1 MNYDTSIVDVA
12 IVESL
17 KYIAKDD
24 YMSRLRKQLSA
35 LQRLHTKVVTTTA
48 SDIKELTT
56 KIHQINESN
65 YKKDFVIN
73 KDVFE
78 RIVDT
83 TNMII
88 KRMGRICT
96 MVVTKDMIDSVIVE
110 ELNDSITSKYTIL
123 TTNDLLTDIEH
134 HKPISVKGL
143 HTFLTMIANTHTT
156 LVTTLETIIKKLDT
170 YIANQTK
177 ILDSFTNDISTHS
190 DYYTGLGNNLSVYVH
205 RYKDSI
211 RSIELFIKS
220 TDVCI
225 GNLHVLTSAISK
237 HIE

>member
-1 MNYDTSIVDVA
+1 MNYDTSIVELA

-35 LQRLHTKVVTTTA
+35 LQRLHTKITTTTA

-78 RIVDT
+78 RIIDT

-88 KRMGRICT
+88 KRMDRICT

-123 TTNDLLTDIEH
+123 NTNDLLTDIEH
-134 HKPISVKGL
+134 HRPISVKGL
-143 HTFLTMIANTHTT
+143 HTFLTMIATTHTS
-156 LVTTLETIIKKLDT
+156 LVNTLESIIKKLDT

>member
-1 MNYDTSIVDVA
+1 MNYDTSIVELA

-24 YMSRLRKQLSA
+24 YMSRLRKQLAA
-35 LQRLHTKVVTTTA
+35 LQRLHTKISTTTA
-48 SDIKELTT
+48 SVIKELTT

-78 RIVDT
+78 RIIDT

-88 KRMGRICT
+88 KRMDRICT

-123 TTNDLLTDIEH
+123 NTNDLLTDIEH
-134 HKPISVKGL
+134 HRPISVKGL

-156 LVTTLETIIKKLDT
+156 LVNTLESIIKKLDT

>member
-1 MNYDTSIVDVA
+1 MNYDTSIVELA

-24 YMSRLRKQLSA
+24 YMSRLRKQLAA
-35 LQRLHTKVVTTTA
+35 LQRLHTKITTTTA
-48 SDIKELTT
+48 SDIKELTL
-56 KIHQINESN
+56 KIHHINESN

-73 KDVFE
+73 RDVFE
-78 RIVDT
+78 RIIDT
-83 TNMII
+83 TNMNI

-96 MVVTKDMIDSVIVE
+96 MVVAKDMIDSAIVE

-134 HKPISVKGL
+134 HKQISVKGL
-143 HTFLTMIANTHTT
+143 HTFLTMIINTHDA
-156 LVTTLETIIKKLDT
+156 LVNTLESIIKKLDT

-190 DYYTGLGNNLSVYVH
+190 DYYTGLGNNLSVYVN

>member
-1 MNYDTSIVDVA
+1 MNYNTSIVDAA

-24 YMSRLRKQLSA
+24 YMSRLHKQLAA

-56 KIHQINESN
+56 KIHHINESN
-65 YKKDFVIN
+65 YKKDFIIN
-73 KDVFE
+73 KDIFE
-78 RIVDT
+78 RIIDI
-83 TNMII
+83 TNTII
-88 KRMGRICT
+88 KRIGRICT
-96 MVVTKDMIDSVIVE
+96 IVVTKDMIDSVIVE

-134 HKPISVKGL
+134 HKQISVKGL
-143 HTFLTMIANTHTT
+143 HTFLTMIATTHTS
-156 LVTTLETIIKKLDT
+156 LANTLESIIKKLDT

-177 ILDSFTNDISTHS
+177 ILDAFTNDISTHS
-190 DYYTGLGNNLSVYVH
+190 DYYTGLGNNLSVYVN

>member
-12 IVESL
+12 IMESL

-24 YMSRLRKQLSA
+24 YMSRLRKQLA
-35 LQRLHTKVVTTTA
+35 TLRRLHTKITTTAA
-48 SDIKELTT
+48 SDIKQLTS
-56 KIHQINESN
+56 KIHHINESN

-78 RIVDT
+78 RIIDT
-83 TNMII
+83 TNTII
-88 KRMGRICT
+88 KRMDRICT

-143 HTFLTMIANTHTT
+143 HTFLTMIATTHTS
-156 LVTTLETIIKKLDT
+156 LVNTLESIIKKLDS

-177 ILDSFTNDISTHS
+177 ILDAFTNDISTHS
-190 DYYTGLGNNLSVYVH
+190 DYYTGLGNNLSVYIN

>member
-24 YMSRLRKQLSA
+24 YMSRLRKQLAA

-56 KIHQINESN
+56 KIRHINESN
-65 YKKDFVIN
+65 YKKDFIIN

-88 KRMGRICT
+88 K
-96 MVVTKDMIDSVIVE
+96 
-110 ELNDSITSKYTIL
+110 
-123 TTNDLLTDIEH
+123 
-134 HKPISVKGL
+134 
-143 HTFLTMIANTHTT
+143 
-156 LVTTLETIIKKLDT
+156 
-170 YIANQTK
+170 
-177 ILDSFTNDISTHS
+177 
-190 DYYTGLGNNLSVYVH
+190 
-205 RYKDSI
+205 
-211 RSIELFIKS
+211 
-220 TDVCI
+220 
-225 GNLHVLTSAISK
+225 
-237 HIE
+237 

>member
-1 MNYDTSIVDVA
+1 MNYDTSIVDVV

-24 YMSRLRKQLSA
+24 YMSRLRKQLAA
-35 LQRLHTKVVTTTA
+35 LQRLHTKITTTIA
-48 SDIKELTT
+48 SDIKQLTT
-56 KIHQINESN
+56 KIHHINESN

-78 RIVDT
+78 RIIDT
-83 TNMII
+83 TNTII
-88 KRMGRICT
+88 KRMDRICT

-123 TTNDLLTDIEH
+123 TTNDLLTDIEY

-156 LVTTLETIIKKLDT
+156 LVNTLETIIKKLDT

-177 ILDSFTNDISTHS
+177 ILDAFTNDISTYS
-190 DYYTGLGNNLSVYVH
+190 DYYTGLGNNLSVYIN

>member
-1 MNYDTSIVDVA
+1 MNYDTSIVELA

-24 YMSRLRKQLSA
+24 YMSRLRKQLAA
-35 LQRLHTKVVTTTA
+35 LQRLHTKITTTTA
-48 SDIKELTT
+48 SDIKQLTS
-56 KIHQINESN
+56 KIHHINESN

-73 KDVFE
+73 RDVFE
-78 RIVDT
+78 RIIDT

-96 MVVTKDMIDSVIVE
+96 MVVTKDMIDSAIVE

-134 HKPISVKGL
+134 HKPISVTGL
-143 HTFLTMIANTHTT
+143 HTFLTMLATTHTS
-156 LVTTLETIIKKLDT
+156 LVNTLESIIKKLDT

-177 ILDSFTNDISTHS
+177 ILDAFTNDISTHS
-190 DYYTGLGNNLSVYVH
+190 DYYTGLGNNLSVYIN

>member
-1 MNYDTSIVDVA
+1 MNYDTSIVELA

-24 YMSRLRKQLSA
+24 YMSRLHKQLSA
-35 LQRLHTKVVTTTA
+35 LQRSHTKVVTTTA

-73 KDVFE
+73 RDVFE
-78 RIVDT
+78 RIIDT

-88 KRMGRICT
+88 KRMDRICT

-156 LVTTLETIIKKLDT
+156 LVNILETIIKKLDT

-177 ILDSFTNDISTHS
+177 ILDAFTNDISTHS
-190 DYYTGLGNNLSVYVH
+190 DYYTGLGNNLSVYIN

>member
-12 IVESL
+12 IMESL

-24 YMSRLRKQLSA
+24 YMNRLRKQLA
-35 LQRLHTKVVTTTA
+35 TLQRLHTKITTTTA
-48 SDIKELTT
+48 SDIKQLIS
-56 KIHQINESN
+56 KIHHINESN

-73 KDVFE
+73 RDVFE
-78 RIVDT
+78 RIIET

-96 MVVTKDMIDSVIVE
+96 MVVTKDMIDSAIVE

-156 LVTTLETIIKKLDT
+156 LVNTLETIIKKLDT
-170 YIANQTK
+170 YIANQTRYLIHLRMILVHIVTI
-177 ILDSFTNDISTHS
+177 ILD
-190 DYYTGLGNNLSVYVH
+190 
-205 RYKDSI
+205 
-211 RSIELFIKS
+211 
-220 TDVCI
+220 
-225 GNLHVLTSAISK
+225 
-237 HIE
+237 

>member
-1 MNYDTSIVDVA
+1 MNYDTSIVELA

-24 YMSRLRKQLSA
+24 YMSRLRKQLAA
-35 LQRLHTKVVTTTA
+35 LQRLHTKITTTTA
-48 SDIKELTT
+48 SDIKQLTL
-56 KIHQINESN
+56 KIHHINESN

-73 KDVFE
+73 RDVFE
-78 RIVDT
+78 RIIDT

-88 KRMGRICT
+88 KRIGRICT
-96 MVVTKDMIDSVIVE
+96 MVVTKDMIDSAIVE

-123 TTNDLLTDIEH
+123 NTNDLLTDIEH
-134 HKPISVKGL
+134 RRPISVKGL
-143 HTFLTMIANTHTT
+143 HTFLTMIATTHTS
-156 LVTTLETIIKKLDT
+156 LVNTLESIIKKLDT

-177 ILDSFTNDISTHS
+177 ILDAFTNDISTHS
-190 DYYTGLGNNLSVYVH
+190 DYYTGLGNNLLVYVH